1 MSLFSG
7 VKVLMSNH
15 GPTIMT
21 VVGVVGITGAG
32 VLACKATIKAKDIKI
47 DMDMNVEAIRESGY
61 SDENQFK
68 ADIRREYISAGRQL
82 LQCYGPALFV
92 GAVSIGSILY
102 GHNMLNR
109 RNLVLAGAYKLATTD
124 FDAYRSRVAERLGED
139 MERSICYNM
148 QTIEVNDMDDPKKS
162 YTVEYVPEDM
172 AGNET
177 TIRSVFFDE
186 SSIYWEEDPE
196 KNKEFLLA
204 LQKRAQEKYDRDGY
218 LFLSWIY
225 KNLDVQETYASNICG
240 WVKGYTSDTIDFG
253 IYDVYSAASR
263 RFVNG
268 LEPVILLNFN
278 DGGYIADK
286 I

>member
-1 MSLFSG
+1 MFAC
-7 VKVLMSNH
+7 VKAVMHSH
-15 GPTIMT
+15 GPTILT
-21 VVGVVGITGAG
+21 VAGVVGVAGAG
-32 VLACKATIKAKDIKI
+32 VMACQATIKVKDIK
-47 DMDMNVEAIRESGY
+47 VEFDNTMEEIKESGY
-61 SDENQFK
+61 NEQTK
-68 ADIRREYISAGRQL
+68 RVEIRREYIRAGRRIL
-82 LQCYGPALFV
+82 RCYGPALFI

-139 MERSICYNM
+139 MERSIRYNM
-148 QTIEVNDMDDPKKS
+148 QTIEVSDMDDPKKS

-196 KNKEFLLA
+196 KNKEFLLT

-218 LFLSWIY
+218 LFLNWIY